1 MADAPISDYTLYECP
16 VGYYCLNGTEFSTQ
30 YACPAGTYNPSTRL
44 EREDQ
49 CLDCPAGKY
58 CETPGL
64 DTWTG
69 DCQAG
74 YWCILASD
82 SATPTD
88 DVTGSECPEGKYC
101 VEGNVLSI
109 LHPSKQVM
117 QHHFDRL
124 YQSVYGFIFI
134 MLGIIWKL
142 DYLSFHL
149 YFICYDWFAGTCA
162 GRLNWVQCQKINVA
176 NLDHNFNRWYQFV
189 YEIIFIMLYNVY
201 HLKAYL
207 FFF

>member
-1 MADAPISDYTLYECP
+1 MFSNVCKSCFSTLGYYCDVADAPISDYTLYECP

-44 EREDQ
+44 EREGQ

-82 SATPTD
+82 SDTPTD
-88 DVTGSECPEGKYC
+88 GVTGRECPEGKYC
-101 VEGNVLSI
+101 VEGKCSFYSMFLLCN
-109 LHPSKQVM
+109 
-117 QHHFDRL
+117 
-124 YQSVYGFIFI
+124 
-134 MLGIIWKL
+134 IIIICIHV
-142 DYLSFHL
+142 HL
-149 YFICYDWFAGTCA
+149 FKEMIS
-162 GRLNWVQCQKINVA
+162 Q
-176 NLDHNFNRWYQFV
+176 
-189 YEIIFIMLYNVY
+189 
-201 HLKAYL
+201 
-207 FFF
+207 